1 VVLGFK
7 GFGGG
12 CRAMGFAA
20 LVMGKDFGGAPS
32 DVGRIAVKFLL
43 KKTKTNIYIYIYFGL
58 MIHK

>member
-43 KKTKTNIYIYIYFGL
+43 KKTKTNIYIYILG
-58 MIHK
+58 